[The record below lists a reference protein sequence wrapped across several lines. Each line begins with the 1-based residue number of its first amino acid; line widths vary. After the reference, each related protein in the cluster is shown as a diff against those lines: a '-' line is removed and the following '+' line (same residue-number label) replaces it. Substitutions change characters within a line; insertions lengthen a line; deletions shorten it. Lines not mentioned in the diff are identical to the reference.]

1 MLSSK
6 FLKDIMT
13 EAYPIIQRQLEDAK
27 VIASFRELVTANGG
41 DWSAL
46 KALMKAHVEDSLDE
60 SGEGKRVRKILDKAD
75 SSNAY
80 AEMLGLANMNE
91 KNFISGDDEQDE
103 EQPDTISALLSD
115 SSLGLVR
122 ASSIT
127 KSEPPPPKAAG
138 QAGAHTDLGRSIPE
152 KSADAVGTPSM
163 ENEAAE
169 ISTPITEPQP
179 LTQAGSDLTNSQA
192 LNGQVAT
199 HPEANVEEEA
209 TGAIAAASDDP
220 ASREV
225 DDADRQQVAASGFSG
240 EGEAGKSS
248 LATKYAP
255 PGIVTWETYP
265 PEGVSRSAVSIAFA
279 NIGQDAIVI
288 KDDLANGHSQP
299 IVKIGKEILDGWARF
314 MTARDMTEMDGKPL
328 SYSVVQYDGQDP
340 LIDAI
345 KWNVEGRALDE
356 NQKRQIAATLTRQH
370 PKRKDDIYRAF
381 ELWMEPV

>member
-46 KALMKAHVEDSLDE
+46 KALMKAHVEDSLDD

-91 KNFISGDDEQDE
+91 KNFIAGDDEQED

-115 SSLGLVR
+115 TSLGLVR
-122 ASSIT
+122 ASEIN
-127 KSEPPPPKAAG
+127 KSEPQPPKAAG
-138 QAGAHTDLGRSIPE
+138 QTVAAQAAAPTSPMGS
-152 KSADAVGTPSM
+152 DAV
-163 ENEAAE
+163 E

-199 HPEANVEEEA
+199 HPEAKTSTDGGA
-209 TGAIAAASDDP
+209 TEQDKEMPADSVTGEVSRPDAGRSASATSERMDET
-220 ASREV
+220 A
-225 DDADRQQVAASGFSG
+225 G
-240 EGEAGKSS
+240 ETAP
-248 LATKYAP
+248 KYAA

-265 PEGVSRSAVSIAFA
+265 PEGVTRSAVSIAFA
-279 NIGQDAIVI
+279 NIGQDAVVI
-288 KDDLANGHSQP
+288 KDDLANGHAQP

-328 SYSVVQYDGQDP
+328 SYSVVQYDGTDP

-345 KWNVEGRALDE
+345 KWNVEGRVLDE